1 MGLKQAKTG
10 SYKVASCLNCLFKK
24 SNMMSPECKYLYWF
38 HDNCQKKGRTYLF
51 PKCYPYYDFRWKIWI
66 IRFNFPISYSLFGS
80 FHVKWTKAEHDPSQ
94 IFMKLFQ
101 MKGIYE
107 IRLSWKFQY
116 KLVTH
121 LKVVTRQIWYHKLKI
136 NKTRGFRQLAC
147 IFESQ

>member
-1 MGLKQAKTG
+1 MKWLVVLIACLKIAIWCHLNANIFIDFMTTAK
-10 SYKVASCLNCLFKK
+10 KK
-24 SNMMSPECKYLYWF
+24 EEHIYFPNAIYIIIFNEKY
-38 HDNCQKKGRTYLF
+38 
-51 PKCYPYYDFRWKIWI
+51 WI
-66 IRFNFPISYSLFGS
+66 SRFNFPISYSLFGS

-107 IRLSWKFQY
+107 IRLSWKFQH
-116 KLVTH
+116 KLLTH
-121 LKVVTRQIWYHKLKI
+121 LKVVTCRIWYHKLKI